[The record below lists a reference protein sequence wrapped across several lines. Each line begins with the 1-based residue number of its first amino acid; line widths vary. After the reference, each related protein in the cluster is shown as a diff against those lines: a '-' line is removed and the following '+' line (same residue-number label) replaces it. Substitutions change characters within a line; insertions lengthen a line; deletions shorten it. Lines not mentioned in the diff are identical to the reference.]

1 MFVYVSDLYIML
13 SRCIARCL
21 PAVNCAIT
29 QSAMFIRGAYRVP
42 DSRGDYE
49 KVG

>member
-1 MFVYVSDLYIML
+1 ML

-21 PAVNCAIT
+21 PAVNNAIT

-42 DSRGDYE
+42 NTRGDYE
-49 KVG
+49 KVGELDLE